1 MFDPKICVSGAAAG
15 RAAEEGK
22 ADALAVGHELAVQGA
37 VVLTGATT
45 GVPAYAAQGASR
57 AGGEVIGFSPAHT
70 LKEHVKKYR
79 LPVRYH
85 NHIFYTGYEYAG
97 RDSLLIDLSD
107 GVISV
112 SGRIG
117 SLHEFTQAF
126 ERGKV
131 IGVLEESGGISD
143 MYREIIERGGR
154 GSGNIIFDNN
164 PKRLVAQVLA
174 RIKEENAQ

>member
-15 RAAEEGK
+15 RAVEEGK
-22 ADALAVGHELAVQGA
+22 KDALAIGHELAVQGA

-45 GVPAYAAQGASR
+45 GVPAYAAQGAYR
-57 AGGEVIGFSPAHT
+57 AGGQVLGFSPAHT

-85 NHIFYTGYEYAG
+85 NQIFFTGYEYAG

-107 GVISV
+107 AVISV

-131 IGVLEESGGISD
+131 IGVLEDSGGISD
-143 MYREIIERGGR
+143 MYREIIERGRR
-154 GSGNIIFDNN
+154 GSGKIIFHND
-164 PKRLVAQVLA
+164 PKQLVAQVLA
-174 RIKEENAQ
+174 RLEQENLE